1 MNVSL
6 MIGICSVSGLFV
18 LVIVVYV
25 GLRCYPGPAVMCGP
39 GKATVVCSSEVG
51 SWSYSQR
58 QSRNLCVGEGTAK
71 NDLMVF
77 SPNFP
82 NSAENGE
89 KETPN
94 LCGTTINLKH
104 VSMKSLTRFQRI

>member
-1 MNVSL
+1 MSL
-6 MIGICSVSGLFV
+6 MIAICSLSGLFV

-25 GLRCYPGPAVMCGP
+25 GLRCHPGPEVMCGP
-39 GKATVVCSSEVG
+39 GKATVVFSSEVG

-82 NSAENGE
+82 NFAENGE
-89 KETPN
+89 KETPK
-94 LCGTTINLKH
+94 LCGT
-104 VSMKSLTRFQRI
+104 VG